1 MKVST
6 ATRLSISLVALT
18 VSVLLAAQ
26 SMGMMPDPA
35 DAALKGRTHLCES
48 LALSCSMAAQRGNF
62 DEVRDIAGAIMQR
75 NADVLSV
82 GLRRAD
88 GRLLVDTGGH
98 AGLWKLKPQ
107 DRSTDGFIQ
116 VPIFQGEKQWG
127 TLEFCF
133 HPLRGHGLWGFL
145 GHPILRLLVFTASLG
160 YVAYLLY
167 LRRTLRYLDP
177 SSVIP
182 ERVKAMLDTLAE
194 GVLVLDRRE
203 RVVLANDAFGSLVGR
218 PASQLAGL
226 AAATLPWTKSGESP
240 EQVVFPWAQT
250 LRTGVGHR
258 GTQIALFS
266 SGGAER
272 RLVLSCAPIHTEKG
286 STRGVLLTFDDVTEI
301 EAANAQLRETL
312 DMLGRSRDEIER
324 QNKELQALAIT
335 DPLTGCRNRRS
346 FHADF
351 QSRWGAAQRY
361 GSSLACVMVDVDFF
375 KKINDRYGHSIGDQ
389 VLQHVAGVLRSL
401 ARDSDMVCRYGGEEF
416 CMLLPEADVIA
427 ASLAAERFRATIESR
442 PCGGVSVTASIGV
455 SSIELDAGSPQALL
469 DQADKCLYA
478 AKRGGRNRV
487 VRWDEI
493 RDTPAA
499 DGPRAAVPLETPI
512 SSKTSVPIS
521 FHAVTALMSALAHR
535 DKGTA
540 DHSRRVA
547 DLCAAGTVGLMS
559 VKDRFVLEV
568 GALLHDIG
576 KLGVP
581 DAVLLKPGSL
591 SEDEWT
597 IMRSH
602 DRMGVE
608 IISAAFGSR
617 ELTEIVRTHHAQF
630 GSEAFDPTLPKGKDI
645 PLGARIL
652 ALADAYDAMV
662 SDRPYRRGR
671 HRELAFEELRRCAG
685 GQFDPDLVEPF
696 IAAVLARDRAA
707 HARLTVQPTGAPQTE
722 AAALESVRDETALRL
737 RLEVER
743 LAWAAEA
750 RDLACLAE
758 VARQVAATAA
768 VDGLGDFADRVRELE
783 RAATER
789 GADIDYDALTRA
801 VNDLLELCRSPQG
814 LRRIEQGLGVTVGAE
829 NCS

>member
-18 VSVLLAAQ
+18 LSVLLAAQ
-26 SMGMMPDPA
+26 SIGMMPDPA
-35 DAALKGRTHLCES
+35 DAALKGRKDLCES
-48 LALSCSMAAQRGNF
+48 LAVGCSMAAQRG
-62 DEVRDIAGAIMQR
+62 DLGAIRDMAGAI
-75 NADVLSV
+75 LSHDKDLLSL

-88 GRLLVDTGGH
+88 GQLLVDMGGH
-98 AGLWKLKPQ
+98 VGRWQLKPGE
-107 DRSTDGFIQ
+107 RSNDSFVQ
-116 VPIFQGEKQWG
+116 VPIFQRDQQWG
-127 TLEFCF
+127 TLEICF
-133 HPLRGHGLWGFL
+133 KPLHGHGFLGFL
-145 GHPILRLLVFTASLG
+145 GHPVLRLLLFTSALA

-167 LRRTLRYLDP
+167 LRKTLRYLDP

-218 PASQLAGL
+218 AASQLTGL
-226 AAATLPWTKSGESP
+226 AAATLPWSKTKGQDG
-240 EQVVFPWAQT
+240 QVLFPWART

-258 GTQIALFS
+258 GSPIALV
-266 SGGAER
+266 SGEHSTER
-272 RLVLSCAPIHTEKG
+272 RLVLNCAPIHADKG

-301 EAANAQLRETL
+301 EATNNQLRETL

-324 QNKELQALAIT
+324 QNKELQALATT

-346 FHADF
+346 FHAEF
-351 QSRWGAAQRY
+351 QSRWGAAMRY
-361 GSSLACVMVDVDFF
+361 GKSLACVMVDVDFF
-375 KKINDRYGHSIGDQ
+375 KKINDRYGHTTGDQ
-389 VLQHVAGVLRSL
+389 VLQHVASILRSL

-427 ASLAAERFRATIESR
+427 ASQAAERFRATIESKS
-442 PCGGVSVTASIGV
+442 CGGVNVTVSVGISTQ
-455 SSIELDAGSPQALL
+455 ELGADSPQALL

-493 RDTPAA
+493 RDTPLAQ
-499 DGPRAAVPLETPI
+499 GPEASALPSATPI
-512 SSKTSVPIS
+512 PDRASVPIS

-547 DLCAAGTVGLMS
+547 DLCAAAAVGLMS

-581 DAVLLKPGSL
+581 DAILLKPGEL
-591 SEDEWT
+591 NEQEWT

-608 IISAAFGSR
+608 IISAAFGST

-630 GSEAFDPTLPKGKDI
+630 ACDAFDPTLPKGRDI

-662 SDRPYRRGR
+662 SNRPYRGGR
-671 HRELAFEELRRCAG
+671 DRDKAFEELRRCSG

-707 HARLTVQPTGAPQTE
+707 QGRLNDHPSGAPETE
-722 AAALESVRDETALRL
+722 AGASEELRDEMSLRI

-743 LAWAAEA
+743 LACAAEA
-750 RDLACLAE
+750 KDLACLAE
-758 VARQVAATAA
+758 VAREVVAATAD
-768 VDGLGDFADRVRELE
+768 VEGLGDFSAKVKELE
-783 RAATER
+783 RSASER
-789 GADIDYDALTRA
+789 GSEIDYDALVRV
-801 VNDLLELCRSPQG
+801 VNELLAQCRGSQG
-814 LRRIEQGLGVTVGAE
+814 LLSAQPGALPA
-829 NCS
+829 STK